1 MFNHKLRKCLTGAAT
16 AGAALTMAMAFAAA
30 PAGAAPTDPPGGA
43 IPVYP
48 HFYNG
53 AVEQIRSAGS
63 DTTFFMMQQVSDLY
77 SSAGLYG
84 CTLDSATGQ
93 NLYVGGTSSS
103 SNLEAECQ
111 ANANVAT
118 TDVSDNWDR
127 TEVATGVDNVGS
139 SAGQAEL
146 CNEADGTAIPNI
158 PSGFSVD
165 FARSSKPSDNLT
177 GCAEQ
182 ETGYAKDG
190 VDPVAFPDIIPGNV
204 GAATFSTYKNV
215 NGGTGLIGPVAAGWL
230 PGDALSGPY
239 TGQAFTEVDNE
250 VGGVVSQSSVAY
262 DLWCATGTARITDW
276 GQLTNLGPNFVADQ
290 VTTSTSSTTISLPA
304 GEVFASAIGSGDTLS
319 SSNVSGLSGLT
330 VTSNNGNSLTLS
342 GDPGTSTTTGTITI
356 STGGS
361 AVATGSGQEIGIP
374 IRIIG
379 VNTSSGTESTWQKYA
394 NSGPTSS
401 GGCSANA
408 DPNAA
413 QDPNPATDT
422 GDYAGNQYLLENN
435 VSNIGTYQAAYF
447 TTGSTTDWADT
458 AVLDASSLYYASN
471 GVLNTNPYASA
482 VIINGTSYTAIKL
495 TLDNGVAASTPTL
508 LNNSYGAARTLFN
521 IVSQNTVRAPT
532 AGFLNWLCDGN
543 ANFTKAQDPS
553 TGTPYNTEL
562 STIITGTFG
571 FARLTDQTSTTP
583 AANPADG
590 QPAPNN
596 TCDASE
602 AVTTSSGSPTVTLT
616 AGGSFPAAI
625 TSGESITGTGI
636 PAGTTVT
643 TNGGTTL
650 TLSKNATASGAVTVQ
665 FPNAPPV
672 LSYVLP

>member
-16 AGAALTMAMAFAAA
+16 AGAALTMAMAFAAG
-30 PAGAAPTDPPGGA
+30 PAGAAPTDPSTG
-43 IPVYP
+43 YP

-53 AVEQIRSAGS
+53 AVEQLRTAGS
-63 DTTFFMMQQVSDLY
+63 DTTFFMMQQIGDLY

-84 CTLDSATGQ
+84 CTLDSSTGQ
-93 NLYVGGTSSS
+93 SLYAGGTSTS
-103 SNLEAECQ
+103 SNLEAQCQ

-118 TDVSDNWDR
+118 TDASDNWDR
-127 TEVATGVDNVGS
+127 TEVLNGVDNVGS

-146 CNEADGTAIPNI
+146 CNEADGSAIPNI
-158 PSGFSVD
+158 PAGFSVD
-165 FARSSKPSDNLT
+165 LARSSKPSDNLT

-190 VDPVAFPDIIPGNV
+190 VDPVAFPDVIPGDV
-204 GAATFSTYKNV
+204 GAATFSTYAHV
-215 NGGTGLIGPVAAGWL
+215 NGGSGLIGPVAAGWL
-230 PGDALSGPY
+230 PGDPVDGPY
-239 TGQAFTEVDNE
+239 TGQAFSEVDNE
-250 VGGVVSQSSVAY
+250 VSGTVSQSSVAY
-262 DLWCATGTARITDW
+262 NLWCATGTARITDW

-290 VTTSTSSTTISLPA
+290 VTTSTSSNTISLPA
-304 GEVFASAIGSGDTLS
+304 GETFASAIGSGATLS
-319 SSNVSGLSGLT
+319 SSNVSGLSSLT
-330 VTSNNGNSLTLS
+330 VTANNGNTLTLS

-356 STGGS
+356 ATGGS
-361 AVATGSGQEIGIP
+361 QAAVGAGQDIGIP

-379 VNTSSGTESTWQKYA
+379 LNTSSGTEATWQKYV
-394 NSGPTSS
+394 NSGPTTS

-413 QDPNPATDT
+413 KDPNPATAT

-435 VSNIGTYQAAYF
+435 VSNVGTYQAAYF
-447 TTGSTTDWADT
+447 TTGSTVDWADT
-458 AVLDASSLYYASN
+458 AVLDASALYYAAN

-482 VIINGTSYTAIKL
+482 VIINGTSYTGVKL
-495 TLDNGVAASTPTL
+495 TLNGGIAASTPTL

-521 IVSQNTVRAPT
+521 IDSANTVRAAT
-532 AGFLNWLCDGN
+532 AGFENWLCDGN

-571 FARLTDQTSTTP
+571 YARLTDQTYTTP
-583 AANPADG
+583 ASNPADG

-602 AVTTSSGSPTVTLT
+602 AVTTTSGSASVTLT

-625 TSGESITGTGI
+625 TSGEAVVGTGI

-672 LSYVLP
+672 LSAVLP